1 MTGLSI
7 PLPSGGVEGG
17 LISPKQIAGV
27 DLFLY
32 IVEDGVVTVG
42 DDGMRLGLELCEVVD
57 DTAAKE
63 CGAIGECG
71 LVDDDRSSL
80 GLDAFHNSLNAALTE
95 IVGVGLHRQTVDAD
109 NRRPTPTPS
118 RAELA
123 PP

>member
-32 IVEDGVVTVG
+32 IIEDGVVTVG
-42 DDGMRLGLELCEVVD
+42 DNGMRLGLELCEVVD
-57 DTAAKE
+57 DTTAKE

-71 LVDDDRSSL
+71 LVDDDRGPL
-80 GLDAFHNSLNAALTE
+80 GFDPLHDPLDGGLAE
-95 IVGVGLHRQTVDAD
+95 IV
-109 NRRPTPTPS
+109 
-118 RAELA
+118 
-123 PP
+123 